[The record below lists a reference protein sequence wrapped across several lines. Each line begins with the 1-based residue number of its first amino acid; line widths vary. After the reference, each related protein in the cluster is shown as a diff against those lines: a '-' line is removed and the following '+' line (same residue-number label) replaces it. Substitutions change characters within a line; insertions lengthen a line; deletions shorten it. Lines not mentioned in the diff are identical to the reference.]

1 MKDQIYNTCMTS
13 AFGTMN
19 QILKYFEKNLD
30 NDVFETETFGEN
42 RFNISE
48 NRFARYLKMLLDSE
62 YIEGLKVIDYGEPDF
77 PNQENYHRFKIVLD
91 EPCIEEVHHRIMHNV
106 KRIRD
111 IAQELAKC
119 RG

>member
-1 MKDQIYNTCMTS
+1 MTS

-91 EPCIEEVHHRIMHNV
+91 EPCIT
-106 KRIRD
+106 IRGLRFL
-111 IAQELAKC
+111 AENTVLAKTYKVVKDI
-119 RG
+119 GGIIK